1 MPSIDPCA
9 SSDDET
15 DALLQGAPIFKR
27 KTNPQP
33 TPIATHSRTTLVTP
47 VVAPVATTIAAAPPA
62 PVAAVIPPSA
72 AKKRVA
78 AAAATKPKPKPK
90 KKKKCDMPHCL
101 IWVCTHGKGQ
111 GRAWS
116 QSKLKIVGVYSSKA
130 KAEEA
135 KRNVMSQHECCG
147 HGDILVGGCWDD
159 EIDLVIREAPMMLT
173 SEEEY

>member
-1 MPSIDPCA
+1 MASIDLCA
-9 SSDDET
+9 SSDDEY
-15 DALLQGAPIFKR
+15 DALLQGAPVFKR
-27 KTNPQP
+27 KTDPQP
-33 TPIATHSRTTLVTP
+33 KPVATHSRTTTATP
-47 VVAPVATTIAAAPPA
+47 IVASVATTIAAATPA
-62 PVAAVIPPSA
+62 AVAAVIPPSA
-72 AKKRVA
+72 AKKRG
-78 AAAATKPKPKPK
+78 AAATKPKPK

-135 KRNVMSQHECCG
+135 KRNVMSQHDCCG
-147 HGDILVGGCWDD
+147 HGDVLVGGCWDD